1 MVHIINNKNGSKL
14 KLEYN
19 DNSVNKIK
27 VTYISS
33 AAEHGSE
40 ITKSVVIKKEE

>member
-1 MVHIINNKNGSKL
+1 MVHIISNKNGSKL

-19 DNSVNKIK
+19 DNNVSKIK
-27 VTYISS
+27 ITYIPSP
-33 AAEHGSE
+33 AEHGSE